1 MMAEAI
7 ECPQCGHEVVQESSY
22 EKAIVR
28 LPNGDILLRG
38 GVKWTQLDRIEAMLV
53 AVIHALPE
61 LESWRSPVKQMY
73 PEFDPLK

>member
-1 MMAEAI
+1 MTSAKAVYSDE
-7 ECPQCGHEVVQESSY
+7 HEIPEY
-22 EKAIVR
+22 EEAIVR
-28 LPNGDILLRG
+28 LPNGNILLRG